1 MPDVNTCSELMSE
14 IGCSA
19 ENQKAK
25 IHEIDNSVKRLNVSM
40 QGNAEACDNLAV
52 SAEDLDSQAQNF
64 RESANIFKF

>member
-1 MPDVNTCSELMSE
+1 
-14 IGCSA
+14 
-19 ENQKAK
+19 
-25 IHEIDNSVKRLNVSM
+25 M